1 MIIAILTQPLCR
13 SAKCSP
19 RSKSSRCVSRQV
31 LSASVCTILGCGVQS
46 HTHTG
51 THTQSKKDDEGAET
65 LGQISKLWTQTIS
78 AQHDH
83 EELCRSSIAT
93 MQQDVQLL
101 LKLLHPLLSSFSE
114 AARHGPANGSSLH
127 SCVQVKLGSAGGSHL
142 SSTGAMRECGV

>member
-1 MIIAILTQPLCR
+1 MFAALQKLKMR
-13 SAKCSP
+13 LKASAKKCA
-19 RSKSSRCVSRQV
+19 Q
-31 LSASVCTILGCGVQS
+31 LGCGVQS
-46 HTHTG
+46 HTHTHTHTHTG

-101 LKLLHPLLSSFSE
+101 LKLLRPLLSSFSE